1 MEENKSIQ
9 LAFRSLIEIIAIDL
23 FRAFCNIQ
31 PVLLA

>member
-9 LAFRSLIEIIAIDL
+9 LAFSLIEIIAIDL